1 MGRLPHKN
9 LHLPPRMRS
18 RKQRSGKVYYYYD
31 TGLVPRN
38 EIPLGSDY
46 TAAVR
51 KWSELHLIS
60 SGTSIQQLTFKEV
73 SDRYVIESLP
83 EKAVRTQKDNITE
96 LTWLLKFFNAPP
108 VPLDEI
114 RPQHIRQYLDWRG
127 KSSPVRAN
135 REKALF
141 SHIWNKARSW
151 GLTNLANPCA
161 GIKGHKEAGRSI
173 YIEDDVYTAVWT
185 VADEPLRDAL
195 DLAYLTG
202 QRPSDTLAMS
212 MTDIVD
218 GAIAMQ
224 QEKTGKKLR
233 IEIKGEL
240 ETLLAKIADRKRGY
254 AVHTLSIICTEKG
267 RALTKSGL
275 RDRFEK
281 ARELAAKNNPMLKA
295 EIEAFQFRDLRAKAG
310 TDKAETGDMRAA
322 QLQLGHSNMAMTEK
336 YVRGRR
342 GDKTSPTK

>member
-1 MGRLPHKN
+1 MGRHPHKN
-9 LHLPPRMRS
+9 LNLPTRMRS
-18 RKQRSGKVYYYYD
+18 RRQRSGKVYYYYD
-31 TGLVPRN
+31 TGLTPRK

-51 KWSELHLIS
+51 KWSDLHLIS
-60 SGTSIQQLTFKEV
+60 VGTSIRHLTFKEV
-73 SDRYVIESLP
+73 SDRYVFEEIP
-83 EKAVRTQKDNITE
+83 KKAVRTQKDYIIE

-114 RPQHIRQYLDWRG
+114 TPQHIQQYLDWRG

-151 GLTNLANPCA
+151 GLTNLANPCT
-161 GIKGHKEAGRSI
+161 GIKGHKEKGRDI
-173 YIEDDVYTAVWT
+173 YIEDAIFDAVWQA
-185 VADEPLRDAL
+185 ADEPLRDAL

-202 QRPSDTLAMS
+202 QRPADTLAMS

-218 GAIAMQ
+218 GAIAIQ

-240 ETLLAKIADRKRGY
+240 ETLLARITERKRGY
-254 AVHTLSIICTEKG
+254 SVHTLAIICTERG
-267 RALTKSGL
+267 QAMSRDTL
-275 RDRFEK
+275 RSRFDK
-281 ARELAAKNNPMLKA
+281 ARTRAAKANPALKA

-310 TDKAETGDMRAA
+310 TDKAESGGMRAA
-322 QLQLGHSNMAMTEK
+322 QMQLGHSTMKMSEH
-336 YVRGRR
+336 YVRNRR